1 MAWYNKLGKVAL
13 GAAKGYSAAAQGGL
27 AGGLMGGGALMGA
40 AQPIVNIIKKKKKN
54 NLTGMGQSAMGA
66 DPGGETVDLSQ
77 WRIGMP
83 EPPDDEF
90 LV

>member
-1 MAWYNKLGKVAL
+1 MSWYKNLANIGL
-13 GAAKGYSAAAQGGL
+13 GAARGYSAAAQGGL
-27 AGGLMGGGALMGA
+27 AGGLMGA
-40 AQPIVNIIKKKKKN
+40 AQPIANIIKKKKKN

>member
-1 MAWYNKLGKVAL
+1 MAWYNKLGNVAL
-13 GAAKGYSAAAQGGL
+13 GAAKGYAAAAQGGL
-27 AGGLMGGGALMGA
+27 AGGLMGA
-40 AQPIVNIIKKKKKN
+40 AQPIANIIKKKKKN

-90 LV
+90 LY